1 MPPSQQ
7 TGDRSNSP
15 AGTAGG
21 PAGVTQA
28 PSGAGPSR
36 TSSAGA
42 AAAKPVAARKPK
54 VPRASL
60 TGRAIA
66 LAVVILIL
74 VISYASSLR
83 VYFAQAHEIAETKAE
98 IAQRTQVIEELQ
110 AERTRWDDPDYVKAQ
125 ARERLGWVVPGE
137 IGYRVVDAKGNPVG
151 GGEQIEGGTTG
162 TAGPDKSAWW
172 TKLRD
177 SVAAA
182 DDPTPPAAKKSAPPM
197 VTVKTK
203 PGG

>member
-1 MPPSQQ
+1 VTQASLRA
-7 TGDRSNSP
+7 GAGP
-15 AGTAGG
+15 AGTP
-21 PAGVTQA
+21 PAK
-28 PSGAGPSR
+28 
-36 TSSAGA
+36 A
-42 AAAKPVAARKPK
+42 AAAESAAAKKPK

-83 VYFAQAHEIAETKAE
+83 VYFAQAHEIAATRAE
-98 IAQRTQVIEELQ
+98 ITQRTQAIEQLQ
-110 AERTRWDDPDYVKAQ
+110 AERTRWNDPDYVKAQ

-137 IGYRVVDAKGNPVG
+137 IGYRVVDANGNPVG

-172 TKLRD
+172 TKLRN

-182 DDPTPPAAKKSAPPM
+182 DDPTPPSAKKTQPPT

>member
-1 MPPSQQ
+1 MPSS
-7 TGDRSNSP
+7 TGDRSNAP
-15 AGTAGG
+15 AGTSAA
-21 PAGVTQA
+21 PASATQA
-28 PSGAGPSR
+28 PAGPGPSR

-42 AAAKPVAARKPK
+42 VAAKPTAVRKPK

-98 IAQRTQVIEELQ
+98 IAQRTQAIEELQ

-162 TAGPDKSAWW
+162 TTGPDKSAWW

-182 DDPTPPAAKKSAPPM
+182 DDPTPPTAKKSAPPM